1 VSEVRQHRA
10 SPAGEQLLHPDLAQV
25 LTEPTGEA
33 DLMGARRLLVILLL
47 VVSLLVG
54 LAPAPVA
61 AQAQMTWA
69 VHISLAPTWFDPGEH
84 TGNITLMMV
93 LYAVHDAMI
102 KPMPGNATAPS
113 LAESWTAARD
123 GLSYEFVLRKGVLF
137 HNGDAFT
144 AEDVKFSFERYRG
157 AAARL
162 LKEKVAAVEVVDP
175 FRVRFRLK
183 EPWPDFMT
191 FYASPAT
198 GAGWIVPKK
207 YIEKVGDDGFR
218 KAPVGA
224 GPYRLT
230 AFNPGVDLVLEA
242 HDRYWRKTPAVKRLL
257 WKVVPEDI
265 TRMAMLKRGEV
276 DIAYSL
282 RGPLGEEVKRT
293 AGLKLV
299 PTGGNATQWLDF
311 GPLQWD
317 PKSPW
322 HDRRVRLAAALAFD
336 RNAINQAETLG
347 FSKPTGSIIP
357 SAFEYALAIPPYPYD
372 PAQARKLLAEA
383 GYPNG
388 FDAGDYACD
397 VSYASVAEAVA
408 NYLAAVGI
416 RTKVR
421 PLERVAFL
429 GQWKDKKIRS
439 IMQAGAGGHGNADT
453 RVQNYL
459 VRDGLYAW
467 GGYPDIDD
475 LFVQQAREPDPKR
488 RQAILHQIQRLAHER
503 VMHAPLW
510 ELGFLN
516 AIGPRVE
523 ESGLGLIALHPY
535 SAPYEDLKLRK

>member
-1 VSEVRQHRA
+1 ME
-10 SPAGEQLLHPDLAQV
+10 
-25 LTEPTGEA
+25 
-33 DLMGARRLLVILLL
+33 ARRLLVILLL

-123 GLSYEFVLRKGVLF
+123 GLSYEFVLRKGVVF

-162 LKEKVAAVEVVDP
+162 LKDKVAAVEVVDP

-207 YIEKVGDDGFR
+207 YIEKVGEDGFR

-242 HDRYWRKTPAVKRLL
+242 HDRYWRKSPTVKRLV

-282 RGPLGEEVKRT
+282 RGPLGE
-293 AGLKLV
+293 
-299 PTGGNATQWLDF
+299 
-311 GPLQWD
+311 
-317 PKSPW
+317 
-322 HDRRVRLAAALAFD
+322 
-336 RNAINQAETLG
+336 
-347 FSKPTGSIIP
+347 
-357 SAFEYALAIPPYPYD
+357 
-372 PAQARKLLAEA
+372 
-383 GYPNG
+383 
-388 FDAGDYACD
+388 
-397 VSYASVAEAVA
+397 
-408 NYLAAVGI
+408 
-416 RTKVR
+416 
-421 PLERVAFL
+421 
-429 GQWKDKKIRS
+429 
-439 IMQAGAGGHGNADT
+439 
-453 RVQNYL
+453 
-459 VRDGLYAW
+459 
-467 GGYPDIDD
+467 
-475 LFVQQAREPDPKR
+475 
-488 RQAILHQIQRLAHER
+488 
-503 VMHAPLW
+503 
-510 ELGFLN
+510 
-516 AIGPRVE
+516 
-523 ESGLGLIALHPY
+523 
-535 SAPYEDLKLRK
+535 